1 MQILLLIFLSI
12 FFSFS
17 AVYGTQFLLEV
28 KRKRKMDLL
37 LLLGGMAIC
46 FAFSVLVDC
55 IIKAGRP
62 TFYYHTHKPGMATL
76 KIFGMACLSG
86 SLFYALFLM
95 LAERKKQR
103 QTILRW
109 LVWSFLIGMCGAVI
123 LEVGYFN
130 FRHFELIG
138 AKAPQK
144 TILGENIYCAGMY
157 FNRAA
162 WKFIPYREENP
173 EFFVYANYSKIRNLN
188 VEFGEENPL
197 ENVEVKF
204 EDRAHH
210 RPESIGKH
218 RFIPEIPRS
227 YSIPLH
233 TVGGTDKLSMVI
245 ADEAERWKDGVQLSQ
260 ITLNSVV
267 PLELDPVRFFL
278 CFLVIF
284 LLSVFFPGSPLWKLR
299 LDYQSFP
306 QMSAVAGLICGIV
319 LFFIWTVF
327 SSYFDSDQTIAEQ
340 KAALTENYTQYNKLV
355 DALMARRYSL
365 LETPHH
371 YLEKDGDPYDM
382 KLREERKYD
391 YPWDTA
397 YYQGKYYVYFGA
409 VPAVTVL
416 LPYRLLTGTY
426 LDLDYPILCFGILFL
441 LGLYGVYSRIVKRC
455 FPKIS
460 FALYWMGL
468 LIMCTSL
475 NLTWCLRR
483 TLVYELAITSGICF
497 AVWGVFFMLSAPDSV
512 RLKPLCFFLSGACSA
527 LAVGCR
533 PTMLF
538 VSIPVFLLGFF
549 ALKAD
554 SGKRRLLDLLLFF
567 LPYVLAG
574 AALMK
579 YNYERFDDPFEFGI
593 TWQLTTENR
602 ATGLPLLG
610 PWGRTLSI
618 LASLFTLPNVDMEFP
633 FIHPWHPALTYNGV
647 ILNTDVVMG
656 LFAYPVM
663 AFLILFPLVRKDM
676 RKRSDFLFPFCVSCL
691 AAAAGICLTAS
702 AFAVTNRYL
711 TDYLFLAVLPAL
723 AVLFCLWQHTES
735 TEWQKAGAVMLL
747 FCAAAGIGIFVSL
760 ALTGEEDW
768 FRRIAPLG
776 FEKLR
781 YAFSPWL

>member
-1 MQILLLIFLSI
+1 MQIIFLTVLSI
-12 FFSFS
+12 FFSFL
-17 AVYGTQFLLEV
+17 AVCGTQFLLEE
-28 KRKRKMDLL
+28 KRNRKTNLL
-37 LLLGGMAIC
+37 LLIGGMVIC

-62 TFYYHTHKPGMATL
+62 TFYYHTHKPGITTL

-95 LAERKKQR
+95 LIERKKQR
-103 QTILRW
+103 PTILRW
-109 LVWSFLIGMCGAVI
+109 LVRSFLIGMCGAVI

-138 AKAPQK
+138 TKAPQK

-173 EFFVYANYSKIRNLN
+173 EFFVYAGYSKVRNLN
-188 VEFGEENPL
+188 VEFGEENQP
-197 ENVEVKF
+197 EIVEVKF
-204 EDRAHH
+204 EDRAH
-210 RPESIGKH
+210 RRAESIGEH

-227 YSIPLH
+227 YTIPLH
-233 TVGGTDKLSMVI
+233 TVGGTDKLSMVV
-245 ADEAERWKDGVQLSQ
+245 ADEAERWKDGVQLTQ

-284 LLSVFFPGSPLWKLR
+284 LLSAFFPGSPLWSLQ
-299 LDYQSFP
+299 LDFHSLP
-306 QMSAVAGLICGIV
+306 QMSAVAGLIFVVV
-319 LFFIWTVF
+319 LFFLWTVF
-327 SSYFDSDQTIAEQ
+327 SSYSGSDQTISEQ

-355 DALMARRYSL
+355 DALIARRYAL

-371 YLEKDGDPYDM
+371 YLEKDGDPYDL

-397 YYQGKYYVYFGA
+397 YYQGNYYVYFGV
-409 VPAVTVL
+409 VPAVMVL

-426 LDLDYPILCFGILFL
+426 LDLDYPILGFGILFL
-441 LGLYGVYSRIVKRC
+441 LGLFGVYSRIVKRC
-455 FPKIS
+455 FPQIS
-460 FALYWMGL
+460 FALYWKGL

-497 AVWGVFFMLSAPDSV
+497 AVWAMFFVLAALDGV

-538 VSIPVFLLGFF
+538 VSMPVFLLGLF
-549 ALKAD
+549 ALK
-554 SGKRRLLDLLLFF
+554 SEKGKVRFGYLFLFF
-567 LPYVLAG
+567 LPYILAG

-633 FIHPWHPALTYNGV
+633 FIHPQCPALTYNGV

-663 AFLILFPLVRKDM
+663 AFLVLFPLVRKDM
-676 RKRSDFLFPFCVSCL
+676 QKRSEFLFPFCVSCL
-691 AAAAGICLTAS
+691 AAAAGICVTAS

-723 AVLFCLWQHTES
+723 AVLFCLWQHTAS
-735 TEWQKAGAVMLL
+735 TECQKAGAVVLL
-747 FCAAAGIGIFVSL
+747 FCAAAGIGIFASL

>member
-1 MQILLLIFLSI
+1 MQIFLLTFLSI
-12 FFSFS
+12 FCSFS
-17 AVYGTQFLLEV
+17 AVYGTQFLLEE
-28 KRKRKMDLL
+28 KRDRKTDLL
-37 LLLGGMAIC
+37 LLFGGMGIC

-62 TFYYHTHKPGMATL
+62 TFYYHTHKPGMTTL
-76 KIFGMACLSG
+76 KIFGTACLSG

-103 QTILRW
+103 PTILRW
-109 LVWSFLIGMCGAVI
+109 LVRSFLIGMCGSFI
-123 LEVGYFN
+123 LEIGYFN

-138 AKAPQK
+138 AEAAKK
-144 TILGENIYCAGMY
+144 TYLGENIYCSGMY

-162 WKFIPYREENP
+162 WKFIPYQEDNP
-173 EFFVYANYSKIRNLN
+173 EFFVYANYSKVRNLN
-188 VEFGEENPL
+188 VEFGKEYPL
-197 ENVEVKF
+197 EIVEVKF
-204 EDRAHH
+204 DDRAH
-210 RPESIGKH
+210 RRMESIGEH

-233 TVGGTDKLSMVI
+233 TVGNTYILSMVI
-245 ADEAERWKDGVQLSQ
+245 ADNAERWKDGVELSRV
-260 ITLNSVV
+260 TLNSVV
-267 PLELDPVRFFL
+267 PLELDPVRFL
-278 CFLVIF
+278 MSFLVLF
-284 LLSVFFPGSPLWKLR
+284 LLSAFSPGSPLWNLKL
-299 LDYQSFP
+299 DFHSFP
-306 QMSAVAGLICGIV
+306 QMAAVFSLIGMVI
-319 LFFIWTVF
+319 LFFFWTVF
-327 SSYFDSDQTIAEQ
+327 SSYSDSDLTISEQ
-340 KAALTENYTQYNKLV
+340 KAALTENFTQYNKLT
-355 DALMARRYSL
+355 DALIARRYAL

-397 YYQGKYYVYFGA
+397 YYQGKYYVYFGV

-416 LPYRLLTGTY
+416 LPYRLLTGNY
-426 LDLDYPILCFGILFL
+426 LDLDYPILSFSILFL

-460 FALYWMGL
+460 FALYWTGL

-497 AVWGVFFMLSAPDSV
+497 AVWGVFFMLAALDGI
-512 RLKPLCFFLSGACSA
+512 RLKPLCFLLSGACCA

-533 PTMLF
+533 PTMVF
-538 VSIPVFLLGFF
+538 VSIPVFLLGYF

-554 SGKRRLLDLLLFF
+554 HRKRRLPDLLLFL
-567 LPYVLAG
+567 LPYILAG

-618 LASLFTLPNVDMEFP
+618 LASLFTFPNVDMEFP
-633 FIHPWHPALTYNGV
+633 FIHPQQPDLTYNGV
-647 ILNTDVVMG
+647 ILNTDVVIG

-663 AFLILFPLVRKDM
+663 TFLVLFPLIRNDI
-676 RKRSDFLFPFCVSCL
+676 RKRSEFLFPFCISCL
-691 AAAAGICLTAS
+691 AAAAGICVTAS
-702 AFAVTNRYL
+702 GFAITNRYL
-711 TDYLFLAVLPAL
+711 TDYLFLTVLPAL
-723 AVLFCLWQHTES
+723 IVLFCLWQHLKT
-735 TEWQKAGAVMLL
+735 TGLQKAVAVITI
-747 FCAAAGIGIFVSL
+747 FCAVIGAGLFISL
-760 ALTGEEDW
+760 ALTGEENW
-768 FRRIAPLG
+768 FRRIAPLC

>member
-1 MQILLLIFLSI
+1 MQIFLLTFLSI
-12 FFSFS
+12 ICSFS
-17 AVYGTQFLLEV
+17 AVWGTRFLLV
-28 KRKRKMDLL
+28 KKRKRKTDLL
-37 LLLGGMAIC
+37 LFLGGIGIC
-46 FAFSVLVDC
+46 LVSSVLVDY

-62 TFYYHTHKPGMATL
+62 TFYYHTHKPGTATL

-86 SLFYALFLM
+86 SMFYALFLM
-95 LAERKKQR
+95 LVERKKQR
-103 QTILRW
+103 PTILRW
-109 LVWSFLIGMCGAVI
+109 LVRSFLIGICGAVI

-173 EFFVYANYSKIRNLN
+173 EFFVYANYSKVRNLN
-188 VEFGEENPL
+188 VEFGEDNPL

-204 EDRAHH
+204 DDRAHR

-218 RFIPEIPRS
+218 RFIPEILRS

-233 TVGGTDKLSMVI
+233 TVGVTNLLSMVI
-245 ADEAERWKDGVQLSQ
+245 MDGAERWKDGVQITQ
-260 ITLNSVV
+260 ISLNSVV

-278 CFLVIF
+278 SFLVIF
-284 LLSVFFPGSPLWKLR
+284 LFSTFFPGSPLWALQ
-299 LDYQSFP
+299 LDFQSFP
-306 QMSAVAGLICGIV
+306 QMCAVVGLICVVV

-327 SSYFDSDQTIAEQ
+327 SSYSDSNRTIAEQ

-355 DALMARRYSL
+355 DALMSRRYAL

-397 YYQGKYYVYFGA
+397 YYQGKYYVYFGV

-426 LDLDYPILCFGILFL
+426 LDLDYPILGFSIMFL
-441 LGLYGVYSRIVKRC
+441 LGLYGVYSKIVKRC
-455 FPKIS
+455 SPKIS
-460 FALYWMGL
+460 FALFWMGL
-468 LIMCTSL
+468 LILCTSL

-497 AVWGVFFMLSAPDSV
+497 AVWGVFFMLAALDGI

-533 PTMLF
+533 PTMIF
-538 VSIPVFLLGFF
+538 VSIPVFLSGFF
-549 ALKAD
+549 ALKAEH
-554 SGKRRLLDLLLFF
+554 GKRRLLDLLLFL
-567 LPYVLAG
+567 LPYMLAG

-602 ATGLPLLG
+602 AAGLPLLG

-633 FIHPWHPALTYNGV
+633 FIHPQHPALTYNGV

-663 AFLILFPLVRKDM
+663 AFLFLFPLVWKDM
-676 RKRSDFLFPFCVSCL
+676 RKRSAFLFPFCVSCL
-691 AAAAGICLTAS
+691 IAAAGICVTAS

-723 AVLFCLWQHTES
+723 AVLFCLWQHIETVGL
-735 TEWQKAGAVMLL
+735 QKAGAVVML
-747 FCAAAGIGIFVSL
+747 FFAAAGIGIFVSL
-760 ALTGEEDW
+760 SLTGEEDW
-768 FRRIAPLG
+768 FRRIAPLC

-781 YAFSPWL
+781 YALSPWL

>member
-1 MQILLLIFLSI
+1 MQILLLTFLSI
-12 FFSFS
+12 FCSFS

-28 KRKRKMDLL
+28 KRKRKTDLL
-37 LLLGGMAIC
+37 LLLGGMVIC
-46 FAFSVLVDC
+46 FAFSVLVDS

-62 TFYYHTHKPGMATL
+62 TFYYHTHKPGSATL
-76 KIFGMACLSG
+76 KIFGIACLSG

-103 QTILRW
+103 TTVMRW
-109 LVWSFLIGMCGAVI
+109 MVRSFLIGMCGAVI

-157 FNRAA
+157 FNRAV

-173 EFFVYANYSKIRNLN
+173 ELFVYANYTKVRSLT

-204 EDRAHH
+204 EDRAHR
-210 RPESIGKH
+210 RPESIGMH

-233 TVGGTDKLSMVI
+233 TVGATDKLSMVI
-245 ADEAERWKDGVQLSQ
+245 ADEAERWKDGVTLSQ

-267 PLELDPVRFFL
+267 PLELDPVRFFIS
-278 CFLVIF
+278 FLVIF
-284 LLSVFFPGSPLWKLR
+284 LLSAFFPGSPLWDLR
-299 LDYQSFP
+299 LDFQSFP
-306 QMSAVAGLICGIV
+306 QMSAVAGLISVVI
-319 LFFIWTVF
+319 LFFFWTVF
-327 SSYFDSDQTIAEQ
+327 SSYSDSDQTIAEQ
-340 KAALTENYTQYNKLV
+340 KAALTENYTQYNRLV
-355 DALMARRYSL
+355 DALMARRYAL

-382 KLREERKYD
+382 RLREERKYD

-397 YYQGKYYVYFGA
+397 YYQGKYYVYFGV
-409 VPAVTVL
+409 VPAAAVL

-426 LDLDYPILCFGILFL
+426 LDLDYPILGFSILFL

-460 FALYWMGL
+460 FALYWIGL
-468 LIMCTSL
+468 LILCTSL

-497 AVWGVFFMLSAPDSV
+497 AVWGVFFMLTALNVV

-538 VSIPVFLLGFF
+538 VSIPVFLSGFF

-554 SGKRRLLDLLLFF
+554 NGKVRLRNLLLFL
-567 LPYVLAG
+567 LPYILAG

-602 ATGLPLLG
+602 STGLPLLG

-633 FIHPWHPALTYNGV
+633 FIHPQRPALTYNGV

-663 AFLILFPLVRKDM
+663 AFLVLFPLVRKDM
-676 RKRSDFLFPFCVSCL
+676 RKRSEFLFSFCVSCL
-691 AAAAGICLTAS
+691 IAAAGICVTAS
-702 AFAVTNRYL
+702 AFAITNRYL
-711 TDYLFLAVLPAL
+711 TDYLFLSVLPAL
-723 AVLFCLWQHTES
+723 AVLFCLWQHIETAGL
-735 TEWQKAGAVMLL
+735 QKAGSVVML

-760 ALTGEEDW
+760 SLTGEEDW
-768 FRRIAPLG
+768 FRRIAPLC

-781 YAFSPWL
+781 YSFSPWL